1 MTVSRGRC
9 RAVDGSW
16 GRTIC
21 RGRFRAVDSWGRAV
35 NRRWGRA
42 VGRCMG
48 MAVGRCMGR
57 AVGMSGSR
65 SSILIS
71 ATSVTP
77 KRKKTLKI

>member
-16 GRTIC
+16 GRTVDSW
-21 RGRFRAVDSWGRAV
+21 GRTVNRRWGRAVDSWGRAV

-42 VGRCMG
+42 VGRG
-48 MAVGRCMGR
+48 MGR
-57 AVGMSGSR
+57 AVSMSGSR
-65 SSILIS
+65 SGILIS